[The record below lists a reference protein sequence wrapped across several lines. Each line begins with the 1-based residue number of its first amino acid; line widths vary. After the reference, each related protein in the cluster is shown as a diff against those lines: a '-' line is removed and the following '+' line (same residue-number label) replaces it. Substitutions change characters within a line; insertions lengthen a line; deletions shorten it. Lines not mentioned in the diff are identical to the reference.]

1 MVMPYIHFE
10 TSQEPTIP
18 ARIGSGSFA
27 TVFNS
32 PGRAIATKVAHKA
45 DHAAQVE
52 WEFTSLQAVLAE
64 TKNDPEMLFML
75 PRPLAFYDPRSQR
88 LLFPQSTNFPPGR
101 ETTGRRSNAPPGAP
115 PFTPDFFSNLP
126 QRPCYVMDRAA
137 PLPSHVAHRIREH
150 FYPPRAT
157 DTSGGLAQVSVPAPV
172 ICRLYFGKELLR
184 PSAFVNPVNFPL
196 DAARYDLLRDGD
208 DDMPSTEEVAEG
220 MGEMLAAIHWKAGFD
235 ARDVEFVM
243 SGAPH
248 SSHGLRFYVIDF
260 NQVRFLRYCL
270 TGQLVGCSGV
280 V

>member
-10 TSQEPTIP
+10 TSEEPTVP
-18 ARIGSGSFA
+18 ARIGAGSFA

-32 PGRAIATKVAHKA
+32 PGRAIATKVAHQV

-64 TKNDPEMLFML
+64 TKNDPNMLFML
-75 PRPLAFYDPRSQR
+75 PRPLAFYDPQSQR
-88 LLFPQSTNFPPGR
+88 LLFPQSANFPPGR
-101 ETTGRRSNAPPGAP
+101 GTLGTRSVPRGAP

-137 PLPSHVAHRIREH
+137 PLPPHVARRIREH

-157 DTSGGLAQVSVPAPV
+157 DTSGGGVQVSVPAPV

-196 DAARYDLLRDGD
+196 DAARYDLLRDRYENID
-208 DDMPSTEEVAEG
+208 IPPKDEVAEG

-235 ARDVEFVM
+235 ARDIEFVM
-243 SGAPH
+243 SGAPD
-248 SSHGLRFYVIDF
+248 SCGLRFYVIDF
-260 NQVRFLRYCL
+260 NQVR
-270 TGQLVGCSGV
+270 
-280 V
+280 

>member
-1 MVMPYIHFE
+1 MPYIHFE
-10 TSQEPTIP
+10 TSQEPTLP
-18 ARIGSGSFA
+18 ARIGAGSFA

-32 PGRAIATKVAHKA
+32 PGRAIAIKVAHEV

-64 TKNDPEMLFML
+64 TQNDPNMLFML
-75 PRPLAFYDPRSQR
+75 PRPLAFYDPQSQK
-88 LLFPQSTNFPPGR
+88 LLFSQSTLLPPGR
-101 ETTGRRSNAPPGAP
+101 GTMGRRSNVPPGAP

-137 PLPSHVAHRIREH
+137 PLPSHVARRIRDH
-150 FYPPRAT
+150 FYPARAT
-157 DTSGGLAQVSVPAPV
+157 LTSTGGPVQVSVPAPV

-260 NQVRFLRYCL
+260 NQVRLPRCRQTDQFR
-270 TGQLVGCSGV
+270 
-280 V
+280 